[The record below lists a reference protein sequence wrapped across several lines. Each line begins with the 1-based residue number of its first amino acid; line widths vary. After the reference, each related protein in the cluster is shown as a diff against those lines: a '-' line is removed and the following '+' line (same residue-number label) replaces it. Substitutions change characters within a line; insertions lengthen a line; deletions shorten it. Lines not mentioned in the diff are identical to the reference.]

1 MFARLSAV
9 TIALALAIPMV
20 VATPA
25 PLVSRTES
33 ACNTGSLQCCHDTVQ
48 AGTPTATTITGLLGI
63 TGSIGKLLGV
73 SCTPINVVGLG
84 GTTCTQQAVCCTGN
98 NFNGVVA
105 LGCTPI
111 NVAV

>member
-20 VATPA
+20 LATPA

-33 ACNTGSLQCCHDTVQ
+33 ACNTGSMQCCQKTVQ
-48 AGTPTATTITGLLGI
+48 GGSPTASTLAALLGI
-63 TGSIGKLLGV
+63 TGSVGEVLGMN
-73 SCTPINVVGLG
+73 CMPINVLGVGG
-84 GTTCTQQAVCCTGN
+84 NSCSQQTVCCTNN

-111 NVAV
+111 NVGL